1 MSYHPNM
8 SYRPNRR
15 RPVAVAR
22 SVNWPAAAAAA
33 LTPVVS
39 AGLWI
44 CLANAFRLLSRFGG

>member
-1 MSYHPNM
+1 M

-15 RPVAVAR
+15 RSVAVAQ
-22 SVNWPAAAAAA
+22 SLNWQAVAAVA

-44 CLANAFRLLSRFGG
+44 CLANAFGLLARFAG